1 MRFSVR
7 QGGAFVRQLAMNIA
21 GLFLYALGLV
31 LTLRS
36 HLGLGPWD
44 VLHQGITRHSPL
56 TFGQASV
63 LVGLVIIVAGLL
75 IGIRPGLGTVLNM
88 VLVGYFFDRILATG
102 LVPVPQ
108 SWAAR
113 VLLDLVGIVVVGL
126 GSGLYIRSALGA
138 GPRDG
143 LMLGLHRITKRRL
156 ALVRACL
163 ETVVAVTGF
172 FMGGT
177 AGIGTVIFALG
188 IGPAVEMGFRVF
200 RVPSQREVEPA

>member
-1 MRFSVR
+1 MRFSA
-7 QGGAFVRQLAMNIA
+7 QQPGAFVRQLAMNIA

-31 LTLRS
+31 FTLRS

-44 VLHQGITRHSPL
+44 VLHQGITRHTPL
-56 TFGQASV
+56 TFGEASV
-63 LVGLVIIVAGLL
+63 VVGLVIIVVGLL
-75 IGIRPGLGTVLNM
+75 LRIRPGVGTLLNM
-88 VLVGYFFDRILATG
+88 VLIGFFFDRILATG

-108 SWAAR
+108 GWPAR
-113 VLLDLVGIVVVGL
+113 VLLDLVGIVIVGL

-163 ETVVAVTGF
+163 ESVVAVTGF

-188 IGPAVEMGFRVF
+188 IGPAVEMGFRIF
-200 RVPSQREVEPA
+200 RVPSQRKVETA